1 MKLGFM
7 LGYWMPDP
15 FDPLEWALEAERLGY
30 DSIWAGEAYG
40 SDAITPLAWIGSHT
54 KRLKLGTSVIQMSA
68 RTPACVAMTA
78 MTLDHLSNGRV
89 MLGLGVSG
97 PQVVEGWYGQPF
109 PRPMERT
116 REFVT
121 IVKQMLRR
129 EGPVRFEGKQYRLP
143 IDGGARL
150 GKPLKL
156 ITKPLRPDIPILI
169 GAEGPKNIQMTTEI
183 ADGWL
188 PLYYSPYRPEVY
200 ADSLRGIRPGFEI
213 ACPVTVS
220 MHADLA
226 TALLPIK
233 WMLAFY
239 IGGMG
244 AKEKNFHLNLVGRF
258 GYERE
263 ARVIQ
268 ELFFAGKRDEAVAA
282 VPDRFADEISL
293 AGPPERIRDRLQAWK
308 ASAVT
313 TVIAGTRDKEALR
326 VLAEANA

>member
-1 MKLGFM
+1 
-7 LGYWMPDP
+7 
-15 FDPLEWALEAERLGY
+15 
-30 DSIWAGEAYG
+30 
-40 SDAITPLAWIGSHT
+40 
-54 KRLKLGTSVIQMSA
+54 
-68 RTPACVAMTA
+68 
-78 MTLDHLSNGRV
+78 
-89 MLGLGVSG
+89 
-97 PQVVEGWYGQPF
+97 
-109 PRPMERT
+109 MERT
-116 REFVT
+116 REFVP
-121 IVKQMLRR
+121 IVTQMLRR
-129 EGPVRFEGKQYRLP
+129 EAPVTFKGRQYQLP
-143 IDGGARL
+143 LDGGAHL

-169 GAEGPKNIQMTTEI
+169 GAEGPKNIRMTTEI

-200 ADSLRGIRPGFEI
+200 ADALGNVKPGFEI

-220 MHADLA
+220 MHHDLA

-263 ARVIQ
+263 AATIQ

-293 AGPPERIRDRLQAWK
+293 CGSPERIRDRVAAWE
-308 ASAVT
+308 SAVST
-313 TVIAGTRDKEALR
+313 LLVYTPGGPEALR
-326 VLAEANA
+326 HLAEILL